1 MVGFGGPWSVNPLKT
16 TQVLTLPVALAHSP
30 IGTNGER
37 FRGTGRRLWNL
48 AAQARLG
55 VEGVEVWIECAG
67 CLSKYLEI
75 Q

>member
-1 MVGFGGPWSVNPLKT
+1 MVQLVNPLKT

-37 FRGTGRRLWNL
+37 FRGSGRRLWNL

-55 VEGVEVWIECAG
+55 VEGRKFGSNVQDVYQNI
-67 CLSKYLEI
+67 LK
-75 Q
+75 